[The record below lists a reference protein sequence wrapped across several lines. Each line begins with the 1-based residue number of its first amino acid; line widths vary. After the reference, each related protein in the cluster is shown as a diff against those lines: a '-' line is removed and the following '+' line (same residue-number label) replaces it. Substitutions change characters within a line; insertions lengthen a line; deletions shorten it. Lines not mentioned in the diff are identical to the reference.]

1 MRLASGWRASRHG
14 ERTSRHRGP
23 RNPTSQDTQTQN
35 RTRKTLQES
44 QHTTAPQACMSCS
57 RFMSSSRR
65 GLASSLRVGV
75 EEAWLKSWLDALA
88 VACSWSYSVLHTDV
102 SGNVLFV
109 FWHCCRNSHCAVF
122 PRSSAFVPVSSQVA
136 VGLPQLLLRPREKP
150 QVQ

>member
-14 ERTSRHRGP
+14 EQHLTSSRAKKPYKPRHPNSKPHAENPARESAHYG
-23 RNPTSQDTQTQN
+23 PTSMYVLL
-35 RTRKTLQES
+35 KVHELIS
-44 QHTTAPQACMSCS
+44 AGFGKFAACGGGGGLVEILA
-57 RFMSSSRR
+57 RR
-65 GLASSLRVGV
+65 
-75 EEAWLKSWLDALA
+75 LDALA

-109 FWHCCRNSHCAVF
+109 FCNSHCAVF